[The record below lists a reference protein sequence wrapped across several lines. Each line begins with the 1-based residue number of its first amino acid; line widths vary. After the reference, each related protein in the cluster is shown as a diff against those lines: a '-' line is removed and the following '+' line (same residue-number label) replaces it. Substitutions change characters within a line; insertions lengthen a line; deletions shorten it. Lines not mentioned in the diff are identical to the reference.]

1 MPEFI
6 IAPSILAA
14 DLARLGEA
22 ADQAAAGG
30 AAWLHVDVMDGHFVP
45 NLTFG
50 PAVVKSLR
58 KRTKL
63 KLDTHLMIEDA
74 PAFLDPFAAAG
85 SDIITFHVEAVKDP
99 AEMIRRIHAKGVK
112 AGVSI
117 KPATPVSAIRP
128 YLADLDMVLVMTVN
142 PGFSYQEMIPE
153 CVEKVSE
160 LRAIVGEDFDI
171 QVDGGINKDTISTVA
186 RAGANVVVAGG
197 GVFAQPDIAAATRAL
212 LERLAAGYRTRR

>member
-22 ADQAAAGG
+22 VDQAAAGG

-50 PAVVKSLR
+50 PAIVKSLR
-58 KRTKL
+58 KWTRLT
-63 KLDTHLMIEDA
+63 LDTHLMIEDA
-74 PAFLDPFAAAG
+74 PAFVGPFADAG
-85 SDIITFHVEAVKDP
+85 SDIITFHIEAVKDP
-99 AEMIRRIHAKGVK
+99 EAIIRQIRDKGVK
-112 AGVSI
+112 AGVTI
-117 KPATPVSAIRP
+117 KPATPVSAIRG
-128 YLADLDMVLVMTVN
+128 LLKDVDMALVMTVN

-171 QVDGGINKDTISTVA
+171 QVDGGINKDTIATVA

-212 LERLAAGYRTRR
+212 RERLAAEYRTRR